1 MIVLRLEF
9 VAMIV
14 RPCTIVYMGGLSA
27 MPIDATTVG
36 IDDTS
41 IAKCS
46 STSKMHLRVLLYM
59 AQTLILYVLLY
70 AFAMERR

>member
-14 RPCTIVYMGGLSA
+14 RPCTLYMGGLSA